1 MTHTQNAIKS
11 VYYLIALI
19 LLNTGQAMGEST
31 SPDNAPVKFG
41 FTKSMFVDLNAAD
54 TRAAVKSYA
63 MLLASNNDLT
73 ISDSPGI
80 LDGAEAVQESFAKGT
95 ADIIS
100 LTTIEFLAL
109 PEGATHPRII
119 CASMGGTFTEQ
130 YVLLVHKDS
139 GIQSIS
145 DLKNRRLLIYSSLR
159 GSISPLW
166 LDVLLATNG
175 SPEPAKFFSNI
186 TPVSKPTRTVL
197 PVFFHQAD
205 ACIVTQNGYNVICEL
220 NPQVMRDLKIIA
232 TSPPIIPS
240 VTCFRAGIPPLY
252 VERILNAVVDAQHT
266 VSGRQVL
273 TIFQCDRINELNK
286 NQISTVRELLATQA
300 RLRGDANPAD
310 SALQQPSNPS
320 KTP

>member
-1 MTHTQNAIKS
+1 
-11 VYYLIALI
+11 
-19 LLNTGQAMGEST
+19 
-31 SPDNAPVKFG
+31 
-41 FTKSMFVDLNAAD
+41 
-54 TRAAVKSYA
+54 
-63 MLLASNNDLT
+63 
-73 ISDSPGI
+73 
-80 LDGAEAVQESFAKGT
+80 
-95 ADIIS
+95 
-100 LTTIEFLAL
+100 
-109 PEGATHPRII
+109 
-119 CASMGGTFTEQ
+119 MGGTFTEQ